1 MQEDLVKKIQQHPKY
16 VELVSKRSIFAWILT
31 IIILVVYYAFILLIA
46 FDPAWLGKPVSEGM
60 ITSIGIPIGMLIIIL
75 AFILTGIYVQRANS
89 EFDELTKQIK
99 EEIK

>member
-16 VELVSKRSIFAWILT
+16 VELVNKRSIFAWVLT
-31 IIILVVYYAFILLIA
+31 IIMLVIYYAFILLIA